1 MLCLCGGRR
10 RQEGPH
16 FASKCQCWSP
26 VIQTTPGESRELE
39 EQHGRCLVG
48 VGLLLGCWYQSCS
61 WRDRQECWL
70 WIKHSSAN
78 LTSTI
83 QQHLVLKRCQ
93 ASPQRVRLRVIR
105 LAEFFRS
112 VRIAALVCMPNMHTS
127 VVLRAAGEIVAAT
140 RKTCCYASASSGLT
154 NLALSSRATGSLV
167 MCPFAVLIPSRI
179 ASLCAAASR
188 APSVAT
194 CN

>member
-1 MLCLCGGRR
+1 MSLKSQTRR
-10 RQEGPH
+10 
-16 FASKCQCWSP
+16 A
-26 VIQTTPGESRELE
+26 ESRERE
-39 EQHGRCLVG
+39 EQLGHCRVG
-48 VGLLLGCWYQSCS
+48 VGLLLECWYQSCS
-61 WRDRQECWL
+61 WRDRQECWI
-70 WIKHSSAN
+70 WIKQSRLN
-78 LTSTI
+78 STFTL
-83 QQHLVLKRCQ
+83 QQWKIWRR
-93 ASPQRVRLRVIR
+93 ARPRAIR
-105 LAEFFRS
+105 HAEFFRS

-167 MCPFAVLIPSRI
+167 MCPFAVLTPSRI